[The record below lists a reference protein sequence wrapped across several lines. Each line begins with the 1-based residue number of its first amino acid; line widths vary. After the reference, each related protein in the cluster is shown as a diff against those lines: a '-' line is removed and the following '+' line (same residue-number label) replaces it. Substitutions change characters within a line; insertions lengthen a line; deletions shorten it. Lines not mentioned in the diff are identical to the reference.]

1 MKNGFRTLLVAAA
14 LATGAATLLAPEA
27 RAQACFDANIQYLGR
42 TFVTNIAGV
51 NYYKWEYR
59 LTGTGC
65 INRALSHWTLGLCQD
80 FWPLVTGYSTESIDN
95 SDLPDGTTTN
105 YSNVQI
111 GDDPTTGVAGIKWN
125 YVSGN
130 ELNKVGEYDDFWFI
144 SPGDE
149 VAMDVVWAGKGGQ
162 AVDYGTT
169 TGPGCKP
176 VPVEQSTW
184 SGLKSRFG
192 N

>member
-1 MKNGFRTLLVAAA
+1 MKNGFRTMLAA
-14 LATGAATLLAPEA
+14 LLLAGGALVLAPNAA
-27 RAQACFDANIQYLGR
+27 RAQACFEANVQYLGR

-59 LTGTGC
+59 VTGTGC
-65 INRALSHWTLGLCQD
+65 INRALSHWTLALCAD
-80 FWPLVTGYSTESIDN
+80 FWTLVTSYSTESVDN
-95 SDLPDGTTTN
+95 SDLPDGTTTD
-105 YSNVQI
+105 YSNVEI
-111 GDDPTTGVAGIKWN
+111 GNDPTTGVGGIKWN

-130 ELNKVGEYDDFWFI
+130 ELNKVNEYDDFWFI

-162 AVDYGTT
+162 ALDYGTT

-176 VPVEQSTW
+176 VPVEKSSW